1 MVHMY
6 QRLERT
12 CTRYLLA
19 SRPAR
24 AVDRQ
29 FFVLSYSRGACLRAR
44 GVYSRFSRL
53 ARRRRVKEW
62 PRGGGKERAG
72 GTAYRY
78 SKIKHQTNAS
88 DTHLPRITLVSP
100 VTSTSLYYERSSSDW
115 LWRSSA
121 FHRLPVKKKKENRAR
136 NDAHKQT
143 NHPHA
148 TLHSLVPF
156 PDERYSVGSSK
167 VTKDG
172 YTFVTLSR
180 KSIRF
185 RPCQFLSSCIGP
197 LIHCRSNLIWGPAF
211 VYNVLQI

>member
-62 PRGGGKERAG
+62 PRGGGGKERAG
-72 GTAYRY
+72 ERRTGILKLSTRRMRLTRIYRE
-78 SKIKHQTNAS
+78 
-88 DTHLPRITLVSP
+88 
-100 VTSTSLYYERSSSDW
+100 SL
-115 LWRSSA
+115 
-121 FHRLPVKKKKENRAR
+121 
-136 NDAHKQT
+136 
-143 NHPHA
+143 
-148 TLHSLVPF
+148 
-156 PDERYSVGSSK
+156 
-167 VTKDG
+167 
-172 YTFVTLSR
+172 
-180 KSIRF
+180 
-185 RPCQFLSSCIGP
+185 
-197 LIHCRSNLIWGPAF
+197 
-211 VYNVLQI
+211 

>member
-121 FHRLPVKKKKENRAR
+121 FHRLPVKKKEGKSRTQRCTQAN
-136 NDAHKQT
+136 K
-143 NHPHA
+143 P
-148 TLHSLVPF
+148 SS
-156 PDERYSVGSSK
+156 RYSPQSCPVSRWK
-167 VTKDG
+167 VQRRILES
-172 YTFVTLSR
+172 YQRRIHLCYLVSEEHPLSTLPVPVILYR
-180 KSIRF
+180 SINS
-185 RPCQFLSSCIGP
+185 L
-197 LIHCRSNLIWGPAF
+197 
-211 VYNVLQI
+211 